1 MIRLR
6 FLFFFKTLPWVRRLP
21 LLNRPRHKVTRIDH
35 ILLLI
40 EMLVQEFK
48 RFDVAVGYQSP
59 LTISLH
65 FKRII
70 PQNIKRRIFS
80 QLILMQHLKVPGV
93 SMKVFKGG
101 TLFLEFSIVEGVD
114 EHILKLDSHG

>member
-1 MIRLR
+1 
-6 FLFFFKTLPWVRRLP
+6 
-21 LLNRPRHKVTRIDH
+21 
-35 ILLLI
+35 
-40 EMLVQEFK
+40 MLVQEFK

-65 FKRII
+65 FKRKI

-80 QLILMQHLKVPGV
+80 QLIIMQHLKVPGI

-101 TLFLEFSIVEGVD
+101 TLFLEFSTVEGVD